1 MMKKENF
8 SKVALIAGLIFLTIL
23 GRLLTNRMEIYN
35 FTAIGAGAL
44 FSGVVFKNK
53 SYAYLVPLAT
63 LFLSDLFFELFT
75 NIQGF
80 YGGEMVFVYLAFVIT
95 TYIGTR
101 IRKANAGNIL
111 LASIAV
117 GVMFFLM
124 SNFGTWLFRDLY
136 PHTFSGLLT
145 CYYTAIPFY
154 KADLFGSFFLNTIMG
169 NVFYTGLLFG
179 AYALL
184 KPLVVKEEAR
194 KEVFA

>member
-1 MMKKENF
+1 MSKETI
-8 SKVALIAGLIFLTIL
+8 SKVSLISGLIFLTIL
-23 GRLLTNRMEIYN
+23 GRLVTNHLGIYN

-44 FSGVVFKNK
+44 FAGVTLKDK
-53 SYAYLVPLAT
+53 RYAYLIPIAA
-63 LFLSDLFFELFT
+63 LFLSDVFFELFT
-75 NIQGF
+75 SIQGF
-80 YGGEMVFVYLAFVIT
+80 YGGEMLFVYLAFVLT

-101 IRKANAGNIL
+101 IRKANTGNML

-124 SNFGTWLFRDLY
+124 SNFGTWLFRDMY
-136 PHTFSGLLT
+136 PHTFAGLLT

-184 KPLVVKEEAR
+184 KPIFIKQEAGS
-194 KEVFA
+194 ESIA